1 MKCVILGDSI
11 SEGIGGKKINYCDT
25 LYHLLQK
32 YNTNDTEIDIR
43 NLSLTGTTIQYPLDH
58 IEEVMDYR
66 PDVVIIFYG
75 NVDAQIRPN
84 VEKNRFYLWSMVP
97 KRYHIGGMLN
107 PRPLYSR
114 KWYRWLPDRFDNA
127 FRSLLTKIMYLTQ
140 GRFQLVTLSE
150 FNHYYDELMSKVTS
164 MDDIPK
170 IICCSTVYLDEKIYC
185 GSNVEYEK
193 YNMVIKEMAQKYN
206 ASYIDLYSMLH
217 QQVIK
222 SGFSSVYYCDHFH
235 PNEQGYALIAKAIY
249 QEIKERR

>member
-43 NLSLTGTTIQYPLDH
+43 NLSLTGTTIKYPLEH
-58 IEEVMDYR
+58 IEKVMDYR

-75 NVDAQIRPN
+75 NVDAQIRPD

-107 PRPLYSR
+107 PRPFYSR
-114 KWYRWLPDRFDNA
+114 KWYRWFPDRLDNI
-127 FRSLLTKIMYLTQ
+127 FRFLLTKIMYLTQ
-140 GRFQLVTLSE
+140 GRCQLVILSE
-150 FNHYYDELMSKVTS
+150 FAYYYDTLMSKVAT
-164 MDDIPK
+164 MADMPK
-170 IICCSTVYLDEKIYC
+170 IICCSTVYLNEKIYR
-185 GSNVEYEK
+185 GSNMEYEK
-193 YNMVIKEMAQKYN
+193 YNIVIKEMAKKYN

-217 QQVIK
+217 QQVAK
-222 SGFSSVYYCDHFH
+222 SGFGSVYYRDHFH
-235 PNEQGYALIAKAIY
+235 PNEQGYDLIAQAIC
-249 QEIKERR
+249 QAIIVK